1 MLQIQ
6 TFLTSEFSVW
16 QQYHFACYT
25 EITEE
30 FERKFPNSGP
40 TDKSVSAKYKNAG
53 KNEHMDISVSQL
65 YYNQ

>member
-1 MLQIQ
+1 
-6 TFLTSEFSVW
+6 VW

-30 FERKFPNSGP
+30 FERKFPNPGP
-40 TDKSVSAKYKNAG
+40 TDKSVFAQYENVG